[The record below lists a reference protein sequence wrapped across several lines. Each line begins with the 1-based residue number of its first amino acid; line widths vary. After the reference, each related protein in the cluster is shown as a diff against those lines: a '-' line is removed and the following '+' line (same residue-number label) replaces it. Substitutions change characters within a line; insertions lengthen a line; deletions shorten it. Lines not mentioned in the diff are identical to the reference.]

1 LPDLLRV
8 KDRIFKRIFTMGF
21 HLFDLAAYEFLY
33 RFSPVSKNLFF
44 NGGYLPLDDDLLRF
58 SEIDGE
64 EPCAMMY
71 HLICRPF
78 LKNQAAVPKKILDVG
93 CGQGGGPYY
102 LSRLFNDSTVI
113 GTERNASAVRLAQK
127 TLQNTEN
134 ANVLK
139 ATGNRLKFPDA
150 SFDAVLSVGAPTYFG
165 LATFVTEAERITKS
179 NGIISFSAGYRQGN
193 HANIKSEIQA
203 ACGSRLEL
211 LQYTNITP
219 NTFASLK
226 ADIPRRIEL
235 LKKVPWPFNLYGQ
248 KWADMP
254 GSAEYHEYESGL
266 RADFAVVL
274 RKK

>member
-8 KDRIFKRIFTMGF
+8 KDRLFKRIFDMGF

-44 NGGYLPLDDDLLRF
+44 NGGYLPLDDDLLRIP
-58 SEIDGE
+58 EIAEE

-71 HLICRPF
+71 HFICRPF
-78 LKNQAAVPKKILDVG
+78 FKDRATLPARILDVG

-102 LSRLFNDSTVI
+102 LSHLFKDTMVI

-127 TLQNTEN
+127 RLANIDN
-134 ANVLK
+134 AYVQK
-139 ATGNRLKFPDA
+139 ATGNKLNFPDA

-165 LATFVTEAERITKS
+165 LTTFIEEAERITKS
-179 NGIISFSAGYRQGN
+179 NGIISFSAGYRQGD
-193 HANIKSEIQA
+193 HKQIKSEIQT
-203 ACGSRLEL
+203 ACGSNLEL
-211 LQYTNITP
+211 VQYINITP

-235 LKKVPWPFNLYGQ
+235 LKKVPWPFNLYGH

-254 GSAEYHEYESGL
+254 GSAEYNEYESGL